1 LNVGLFGRLKVLNFE
16 KHSVGSDFPV
26 VGIGASAGGLKAIEA
41 FLGSVPASSGMA
53 YVIVQH
59 LSPSDEGRLVEI
71 LRRAT
76 PMPVHEI
83 VDRTAVEPDC
93 VYVIPPDR
101 ELSLRDGV
109 LHVDE
114 SAERRGLRL
123 PIDIF
128 FRSLAIERGRSAVA
142 VVLSGMG
149 SDGTLG
155 LAAVREHGGA
165 VFVQEPATADFDA
178 MPRSAIDAGIA
189 DVVTAPSEMPMRIAS
204 FLRRSAADDADRS
217 VDTVLA
223 IVRARTGNDFT
234 NYKRRTV
241 VRRIDRRLGVLELA
255 SIGDYVDYLTLN
267 PQEAEILFKELL
279 IGVTSFFRDPSA
291 WDQLVTQVWPS
302 IIARVADGAV
312 LRAWTPGCS
321 TGEEAYSL
329 AMSFLEARDAIAPTR
344 RCSLQVFATDL
355 DASAIDRARAGDY
368 SSNIVVDVSSERLAR
383 FFVHD
388 GASYRITTA
397 VREMVIFAPHN
408 VTVDPPFTRL
418 DLITCRNL
426 LIYLEPP
433 LQQRVLGLF
442 HYALHSDGVLML
454 GTAET
459 PGESSGSFAPL
470 PLTTRCYRRT
480 SVPPPAAKVGDL
492 TAAPGTHSRPAPSVT
507 SPGAASLGLQSLA
520 EALLLRR
527 HAPAAV
533 LTTRTGDIVYF
544 SGDTGPFLTP
554 PAGRANL
561 NLFAMA
567 RPGLDAPL
575 EEAFRAALRDQ
586 RPEVRRGVYFVGTSG
601 SVIVDLTVEP
611 VDESSTLND
620 LMLVAFTTS
629 EQRGRLDRSG
639 GQPVPDD
646 VPEDDSPRV
655 EVPDLEDELA
665 RLRAVLQATRAAM
678 QASHEQLQA
687 ANEEFQSTNE
697 ELQSTNEELTTSK
710 EEMQSMN
717 EELQTV
723 NQELESRVDELVDAR
738 NDLLNLLN
746 STSIATLF
754 LDSSLRIRRYTPQLA
769 TLFKLI
775 PRDIG
780 RSITDLVSE
789 LDYPD
794 LADDAREVLR
804 TLIPRSRCVAT
815 KNARWFDVKVMPYR
829 TQDDRI
835 DGVALTFIDCTDL
848 QAVVTAV
855 NERLMVS
862 DRDDDSESRQAT
874 ERLRAAMVAL
884 ADRSV
889 NFGIHW
895 SKWADRGG

>member
-1 LNVGLFGRLKVLNFE
+1 ME
-16 KHSVGSDFPV
+16 AETHPVGSVFPI
-26 VGIGASAGGLKAIEA
+26 VGIGASAGGLKAIKE

-59 LSPSDEGRLVEI
+59 LPPSDEGRLVEI

-76 PMPVHEI
+76 PLPVHEI
-83 VDRTAVEPDC
+83 VDRTPVEPDC

-109 LHVDE
+109 LNVDE
-114 SAERRGLRL
+114 STQRRGLRL

-128 FRSLAIERGRSAVA
+128 FRSLAIERGRSSVA

-155 LAAVREHGGA
+155 LAAVREHGGT

-178 MPRSAIDAGIA
+178 MPRSAIDAGMA
-189 DVVTAPSEMPMRIAS
+189 DVVTTPTEMPMRIAS
-204 FLRRSAADDADRS
+204 FLRRSPADETDRS
-217 VDTVLA
+217 VNTVLE

-234 NYKRRTV
+234 IYKRRTV

-267 PQEAEILFKELL
+267 PQEAEILSNELL

-291 WDQLVTQVWPS
+291 WDQLVSHVWPA
-302 IIARVADGAV
+302 IIARVADDAV

-329 AMSFLEARDAIAPTR
+329 AMSFLEARDAIVPAR

-355 DASAIDRARAGDY
+355 DASAIDRARTGVY
-368 SSNIVVDVSSERLAR
+368 PSNVVVDVSSARLAR
-383 FFVHD
+383 FFVVD
-388 GASYRITTA
+388 GDNYRVTSA

-433 LQQRVLGLF
+433 LQQKVLGLF
-442 HYALHSDGVLML
+442 HYALRPDGVLML

-459 PGESSGSFAPL
+459 PGESMGSFAPI

-480 SVPPPAAKVGDL
+480 SVPPPMAKVGDL
-492 TAAPGTHSRPAPSVT
+492 TAALGSHARQAPSVT
-507 SPGAASLGLQSLA
+507 SPGSSSLGLQSLA

-544 SGDTGPFLTP
+544 SGDTGQFLTP

-567 RPGLDAPL
+567 RPGLDTEL
-575 EEAFRAALRDQ
+575 GEAFQAALRDQ
-586 RPEVRRGVYFVGTSG
+586 RPEVRRGVSFVGTSG
-601 SVIVDLTVEP
+601 SAIVDLTVEP
-611 VDESSTLND
+611 VDEFTTLND
-620 LMLVAFTTS
+620 LMLVVFTAS
-629 EQRGRLDRSG
+629 EQRELPDQSG
-639 GQPVPDD
+639 GQPA
-646 VPEDDSPRV
+646 PEDASEGNSPSREARYLQD
-655 EVPDLEDELA
+655 EVA
-665 RLRAVLQATRAAM
+665 RLRAVLRETRAAM

-687 ANEEFQSTNE
+687 TNE

-723 NQELESRVDELVDAR
+723 NQELESRVDELVDAS

-794 LADDAREVLR
+794 LAADAREVLR
-804 TLIPRSRCVAT
+804 TLIPRSRCVSAT
-815 KNARWFDVKVMPYR
+815 SARWFDVKVMPYR

-835 DGVALTFIDCTDL
+835 DGIALTFIECTDL
-848 QAVVTAV
+848 HAVVTAV
-855 NERLMVS
+855 NDRLMAS
-862 DRDDDSESRQAT
+862 ERADDSESRHVT

-884 ADRSV
+884 ADRSAD
-889 NFGIHW
+889 FGIHW
-895 SKWADRGG
+895 SKWTDRGG